1 MAWLQW
7 GFLMM
12 DQNGGSP
19 CKDPLLVNAGPWI
32 YGGDPSSAPMQME
45 SSYKRHPTS
54 LAILFG

>member
-1 MAWLQW
+1 
-7 GFLMM
+7 MM